1 MECNIDEAT
10 RAKPI
15 AEKKFADKDYTGAK
29 KFTLKAQTLNPLL
42 DGISH
47 MLITLDVYISSENKI
62 NGESDWYKVLDV
74 KPSDDD
80 ETIKK
85 QYRKLVLIL
94 HPDKNK
100 SVGADGAFKI
110 VSEAWSLLSDKAKR
124 SAYNQRRNSSQ
135 ASGVN
140 GVHIRVNRTTT
151 RRTTRPK
158 NQNYRGFVSTSK
170 LDSFWTICHGCKM
183 HYEYLKVFVNHTL
196 ICPNCRKPFHAVEMA
211 TPMNIPI
218 PGYQYAYQW
227 NQNSSDHGM
236 CNSGRRM
243 GASGI
248 HWGSSSGMKV
258 PDDMLR
264 REGGVCYVQPPLKRR
279 KVELRDSEGSEAYPR
294 ADLGFV
300 KRTYAIVI
308 NLILEMIISWVHN

>member
-1 MECNIDEAT
+1 MECNRDEAT
-10 RAKPI
+10 RAKTI

-110 VSEAWSLLSDKAKR
+110 ASEAWSLLSDKTKR
-124 SAYNQRRNSSQ
+124 LAYNQRRNSSQ
-135 ASGVN
+135 SSGVN
-140 GVHIRVNRTTT
+140 GVHIHVNRTTT
-151 RRTTRPK
+151 RRTTRLK

-211 TPMNIPI
+211 TPMNIPK

-227 NQNSSDHGM
+227 NQNSGDHGM

-248 HWGSSSGMKV
+248 HWGSSSGLKV

-264 REGGVCYVQPPLKRR
+264 REGGVFYGQPPLKRR
-279 KVELRDSEGSEAYPR
+279 KVEVRFGE
-294 ADLGFV
+294 
-300 KRTYAIVI
+300 
-308 NLILEMIISWVHN
+308 N